1 MQGLGEGS
9 DITLAVDHRAISVDL
24 DQLRQPATDG
34 VSFVY
39 DDYPRVPELVE
50 RIVHNA
56 TTGVS
61 QTRIFASQDDGNVR
75 CEALLGTVDAINVD
89 DPNFDRDLSWPG
101 VSVGALDQYR
111 RFRAAARWIEAA
123 KRPAN
128 NRNLLRRPSGLRL
141 FVSAIFTNV
150 VSSTFLYLL
159 GRFALFQR
167 EAVGNADRSEVDRT
181 SDRVEAAQESAA
193 RWPWQRRPGLSSE

>member
-1 MQGLGEGS
+1 MQGLGEGT

-39 DDYPRVPELVE
+39 DDYPRVPDLVE

-61 QTRIFASQDDGNVR
+61 QTRIFPSQDDGNVR

-101 VSVGALDQYR
+101 VSVRPFDQYR
-111 RFRAAARWIEAA
+111 RFRAA
-123 KRPAN
+123 
-128 NRNLLRRPSGLRL
+128 G
-141 FVSAIFTNV
+141 
-150 VSSTFLYLL
+150 
-159 GRFALFQR
+159 
-167 EAVGNADRSEVDRT
+167 EVDRGSKKT
-181 SDRVEAAQESAA
+181 S
-193 RWPWQRRPGLSSE
+193 